1 MNLRVYKELNL
12 EDHQDIIQLMYIS
25 MMNKLLMIGAQG
37 KLQLLHV
44 PADPSFDVEDEE
56 EEKEE
61 EEEPNDDED
70 EEESY
75 RKPKVLAVSPQ
86 ILGQYHIG
94 SIKQVTGLGDSTQC
108 ASIGE
113 DLRVWEIVTGENLM
127 QYNSPDSVEY
137 CSIDS
142 NIPGNLVV
150 VGSINGALRIFDVSN
165 RMVARLVSLIR
176 ISEHPVDHVMISPD
190 QRLIACASS
199 ASNQIYFLEG
209 SIVSKFRVIGHVHLS
224 SKTVSLTWNLKQ
236 LVVLLQSSLLTA
248 FEAPRPDLPSQIEPI
263 PITQKFRHVA
273 EGTFITIYNSKV
285 YLAGTG
291 KDLQIY
297 ALPESD
303 ITEIDLRKLPP
314 DPLDVL
320 SIYKIPTSVIS
331 VSPNL
336 KLMAVGCVDGTVTL
350 INLQTGV
357 KQNKQVHGSSGVQS
371 LSFSADSNLLFST
384 GHERDFFAWNNS
396 GKLFEKPVLSSAEDP
411 SLETIENVEDFPDDK
426 VNFITNILSEA
437 KAKTEI
443 RDIER
448 VKSKQKA
455 RLQEIKDKLAAL
467 LKANDKAPDLEKLDR
482 DEFVLD
488 LEAKKKIEEK
498 GRLAA
503 EALKREAKKK
513 NLAQELLQQRIKVKT
528 LDSMEINSRVLSSFL
543 SQQIVY
549 NYTIRKLTVVEIS
562 RLKKI
567 RAFRAVELREQMLRK
582 ENSQEEIIAYED
594 FAVDWI
600 IGKRPEDWKNHDLL
614 IGLEKKRDSQRKEG
628 ELKPISEWELIYP
641 APLIYTLARKRIQIF
656 LLNMLCRAFK
666 EGFNT
671 EFEKLE
677 AFKEKQIDLI
687 EEKNT
692 LIIEKQKELNVAT
705 NVFKHQVH
713 HLEDPIEMLKVKDSD
728 FTVEKYLSKEEREIL
743 EEKRKKEEERLRLLN
758 ADDSKKKALIQ
769 MMNGTIENKKNNYS
783 LLSEK
788 LAREE

>member
-1 MNLRVYKELNL
+1 
-12 EDHQDIIQLMYIS
+12 
-25 MMNKLLMIGAQG
+25 
-37 KLQLLHV
+37 
-44 PADPSFDVEDEE
+44 
-56 EEKEE
+56 
-61 EEEPNDDED
+61 
-70 EEESY
+70 
-75 RKPKVLAVSPQ
+75 
-86 ILGQYHIG
+86 
-94 SIKQVTGLGDSTQC
+94 
-108 ASIGE
+108 
-113 DLRVWEIVTGENLM
+113 
-127 QYNSPDSVEY
+127 
-137 CSIDS
+137 
-142 NIPGNLVV
+142 
-150 VGSINGALRIFDVSN
+150 
-165 RMVARLVSLIR
+165 
-176 ISEHPVDHVMISPD
+176 
-190 QRLIACASS
+190 
-199 ASNQIYFLEG
+199 
-209 SIVSKFRVIGHVHLS
+209 
-224 SKTVSLTWNLKQ
+224 
-236 LVVLLQSSLLTA
+236 
-248 FEAPRPDLPSQIEPI
+248 
-263 PITQKFRHVA
+263 VA

-384 GHERDFFAWNNS
+384 GHERDFFAWNNL

-528 LDSMEINSRVLSSFL
+528 LDSMEINSRVLSSF
-543 SQQIVY
+543 
-549 NYTIRKLTVVEIS
+549 
-562 RLKKI
+562 
-567 RAFRAVELREQMLRK
+567 F
-582 ENSQEEIIAYED
+582 
-594 FAVDWI
+594 
-600 IGKRPEDWKNHDLL
+600 
-614 IGLEKKRDSQRKEG
+614 
-628 ELKPISEWELIYP
+628 KP
-641 APLIYTLARKRIQIF
+641 
-656 LLNMLCRAFK
+656 
-666 EGFNT
+666 
-671 EFEKLE
+671 
-677 AFKEKQIDLI
+677 
-687 EEKNT
+687 
-692 LIIEKQKELNVAT
+692 T
-705 NVFKHQVH
+705 NCV
-713 HLEDPIEMLKVKDSD
+713 
-728 FTVEKYLSKEEREIL
+728 
-743 EEKRKKEEERLRLLN
+743 
-758 ADDSKKKALIQ
+758 
-769 MMNGTIENKKNNYS
+769 
-783 LLSEK
+783 
-788 LAREE
+788 